1 MTLIMFFSFL
11 SVSEQSLVILVLL
24 KYYQN
29 VKGIIF
35 NHSFFLI
42 RQFMSIILTCIWW
55 CIIAVSINLKDGLL
69 IVETMWVRF
78 IILFSVNNF

>member
-1 MTLIMFFSFL
+1 MFFSFL

-29 VKGIIF
+29 VKGIIS

-42 RQFMSIILTCIWW
+42 CQLMSIILTCI
-55 CIIAVSINLKDGLL
+55 
-69 IVETMWVRF
+69 
-78 IILFSVNNF
+78 